1 MNLSWRLFAKIF
13 LRLIFEMH
21 MHFSRPSV
29 LPKRA
34 IKERDDVSFSAEASY
49 NTTQAKVKF

>member
-1 MNLSWRLFAKIF
+1 MNLPWYLFAKIF

-21 MHFSRPSV
+21 MHFRPSV